1 MGRGAGGRA
10 DTMSAAKWL
19 KATELALATI
29 VSEAWL
35 EAAPA
40 IVEAAIVAAT
50 WLEATVLAVS

>member
-1 MGRGAGGRA
+1 
-10 DTMSAAKWL
+10 MSAAKWL

-40 IVEAAIVAAT
+40 IVEAAPAIVEAAIVAAT